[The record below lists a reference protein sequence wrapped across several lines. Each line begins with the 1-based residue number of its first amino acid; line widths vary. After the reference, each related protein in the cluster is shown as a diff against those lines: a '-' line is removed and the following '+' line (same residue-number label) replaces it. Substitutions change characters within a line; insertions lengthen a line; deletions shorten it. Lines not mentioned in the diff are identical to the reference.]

1 MQLVQ
6 KMVVEVVEFIADE
19 LARAALGKP
28 QLPAVAATTTATSPA
43 TIAATGME
51 AEDASETVAAAAATA
66 AAAAA
71 SRARSAAHTKAR
83 ARMVRVQ
90 PPRLFPPPKSQA
102 DGKVSVQVLTTAGAA
117 AFRLRAHPDADVSS
131 LLREASQRMKV
142 SRGSLSFTHG
152 GKILK
157 EDRKL
162 RSEVPGISGD
172 ERPLPPSLVIHV
184 RAEAGVSRH
193 GVSRPTAYTF
203 GTAGLTGKKPARS
216 HGKQHAQHDAE
227 EDEDED
233 EDGDDY
239 DDATPRGHRS
249 PRPERYATADAF
261 EEKARQRRVAF
272 ESMSSRASSAARVAF
287 SPPSSES
294 SHGGMERAARRRPE
308 SAPAH
313 SHGGSHGGKASGP
326 PAQLRTSRTQLR
338 GRASEAE
345 EDWTEASDGADGGV
359 DWAEAAEM
367 AAELAAEL
375 AAKAAGA
382 AGAAE
387 AAEAAEAAAEAAEV
401 AASPPRGRRPRSF
414 VGVVVDSAP

>member
-6 KMVVEVVEFIADE
+6 KMVAEVVELLADE

-28 QLPAVAATTTATSPA
+28 QRPGVAATTTATSPA
-43 TIAATGME
+43 TIAATGKE
-51 AEDASETVAAAAATA
+51 EENAGETVAAAATKA
-66 AAAAA
+66 AAAAKAAAAVA
-71 SRARSAAHTKAR
+71 SRARSAAHAKAR

-90 PPRLFPPPKSQA
+90 PPPLFAPPKAQA
-102 DGKVSVQVLTTAGAA
+102 DGKVSVQVFTTAGAA
-117 AFRLRAHPDADVSS
+117 AFRLRAHPDADVAS

-203 GTAGLTGKKPARS
+203 GMAGLSGKKPARS
-216 HGKQHAQHDAE
+216 RGQQHAQHEEEEEEE
-227 EDEDED
+227 EDSED
-233 EDGDDY
+233 DDY
-239 DDATPRGHRS
+239 DDDGTPRRSPRSPRS

-272 ESMSSRASSAARVAF
+272 ESMSSRASSTARVAF

-382 AGAAE
+382 AGAAGRC
-387 AAEAAEAAAEAAEV
+387 AGATATVAAAAAAV
-401 AASPPRGRRPRSF
+401 AAAGRRTR
-414 VGVVVDSAP
+414 